1 MTILRVKSGA
11 DKGKT
16 YEITGEST
24 TIGREDDCVIQ
35 IPDQGIS
42 RKHSEIF
49 RIGEMFFIRDLES
62 RNHTFVNEK
71 EIDEELLRIG
81 DRIQI
86 GTTTLVFEDRN
97 AQLRDSSRLIPEAEP
112 GSAEAPFDPTSTISL
127 KLPEYFT
134 TRSEEKVEETREE
147 RYLNVLLQ
155 LSHVIA
161 EENNLSAMFNKVS
174 EVLGGSLDADHL
186 YLLGI
191 KPDSDTTEVTSLD
204 DLDILGRFDKVEDP
218 DQAAGVSRGIVSQC
232 LEQKH
237 AILTSDAA
245 LDQNFNAMASVEPD
259 PLGDLRPG
267 HGPRKKPRR
276 HLHLFEQT
284 GGLPV

>member
-1 MTILRVKSGA
+1 MTILRVRSGA

-24 TIGREDDCVIQ
+24 TIGREDDCAIQ

-97 AQLRDSSRLIPEAEP
+97 AQLRDSSRLIPEAE
-112 GSAEAPFDPTSTISL
+112 
-127 KLPEYFT
+127 
-134 TRSEEKVEETREE
+134 
-147 RYLNVLLQ
+147 
-155 LSHVIA
+155 
-161 EENNLSAMFNKVS
+161 
-174 EVLGGSLDADHL
+174 
-186 YLLGI
+186 
-191 KPDSDTTEVTSLD
+191 
-204 DLDILGRFDKVEDP
+204 
-218 DQAAGVSRGIVSQC
+218 
-232 LEQKH
+232 
-237 AILTSDAA
+237 
-245 LDQNFNAMASVEPD
+245 
-259 PLGDLRPG
+259 
-267 HGPRKKPRR
+267 HG
-276 HLHLFEQT
+276 
-284 GGLPV
+284 

>member
-24 TIGREDDCVIQ
+24 TIGREDDCAIQ

-86 GTTTLVFEDRN
+86 GTTTLVFEDRVTPAGSSPRPSP
-97 AQLRDSSRLIPEAEP
+97 AQ
-112 GSAEAPFDPTSTISL
+112 
-127 KLPEYFT
+127 
-134 TRSEEKVEETREE
+134 
-147 RYLNVLLQ
+147 
-155 LSHVIA
+155 
-161 EENNLSAMFNKVS
+161 
-174 EVLGGSLDADHL
+174 
-186 YLLGI
+186 
-191 KPDSDTTEVTSLD
+191 
-204 DLDILGRFDKVEDP
+204 
-218 DQAAGVSRGIVSQC
+218 
-232 LEQKH
+232 
-237 AILTSDAA
+237 
-245 LDQNFNAMASVEPD
+245 
-259 PLGDLRPG
+259 
-267 HGPRKKPRR
+267 PRR
-276 HLHLFEQT
+276 PSTPPLRSR
-284 GGLPV
+284 